1 MLIGEVARRSGVSA
15 RMLRHYDSLG
25 LVRPT
30 GRSGAGY
37 REYSGEDIRRIFHVE
52 SLRSLGLSLREVGQ
66 ALDDPGFA
74 PSALVDDLVHRTRDR
89 IARETELL
97 TRLRR
102 IGAAEPGGWQDVL
115 QVVALLQA
123 LGSESPGTRQRAALS
138 SSDEVPVPVEA
149 LVEAVLTESDP
160 NVAGALRWAL
170 ARSDGGGALL
180 AEGLGSPVAE
190 VRLRAVRSLTEIP
203 DDEAT
208 ALLRDALA
216 HPDMAVRGYAALA
229 LGARGRPTRSRR
241 SSPWSPRGPTT
252 SRRPTRWARWRAVP
266 GRRTGSPPGSST
278 ASRTRAPDRP
288 RVGGWRRRSRTS
300 REPRRPVPW
309 WNCRTTRTARS
320 RSPPRTSCGS
330 ATLED
335 GSFPGTAC
343 GVPRPRRRG
352 NGGRATAARRTAS
365 GGARRAPDGVRRCP
379 RTAARPFAY
388 LVRARTKPPRTSRIG
403 LERESSLTAFLG
415 T

>member
-30 GRSGAGY
+30 GRNGAGY
-37 REYSGEDIRRIFHVE
+37 REYSDEDIRRIFHVE

-74 PSALVDDLVHRTRDR
+74 ASELVDDLVRRTRDR

-123 LGSESPGTRQRAALS
+123 LGSESPGTRQSAALS
-138 SSDEVPVPVEA
+138 SAEEVPVPVEA
-149 LVEAVLTESDP
+149 LVEAVLGETDP

-170 ARSDGGGALL
+170 ARSDDGGGALL

-190 VRLRAVRSLTEIP
+190 VRVRAVRSLAEIP

-216 HPDMAVRGYAALA
+216 DPDAAVRGYAALA
-229 LGARGRPTRSRR
+229 LGARG
-241 SSPWSPRGPTT
+241 
-252 SRRPTRWARWRAVP
+252 AADAVP
-266 GRRTGSPPGSST
+266 TLVDMVAEGTNDVDAADALGALASCPGSADRITTGLVDRLARGAGPSARRRLAQALADIPGT
-278 ASRTRAPDRP
+278 MASRALVELSHDEDR
-288 RVGGWRRRSRTS
+288 
-300 REPRRPVPW
+300 
-309 WNCRTTRTARS
+309 
-320 RSPPRTSCGS
+320 
-330 ATLED
+330 
-335 GSFPGTAC
+335 
-343 GVPRPRRRG
+343 GV
-352 NGGRATAARRTAS
+352 ALTAAYVLRLRD
-365 GGARRAPDGVRRCP
+365 AR
-379 RTAARPFAY
+379 
-388 LVRARTKPPRTSRIG
+388 
-403 LERESSLTAFLG
+403 
-415 T
+415 